1 MKISKNKLKKII
13 FNLNSTLLKEN
24 LDQKDYLTEKLNLLN
39 NASELF
45 NDVLAELQKAV
56 ELDQQFSKDFQPDT
70 KLVYDSLKQ
79 FKTNLEVLIDNS
91 EELLK

>member
-56 ELDQQFSKDFQPDT
+56 ELDQQFSEDFQSDT
-70 KLVYDSLKQ
+70 ELVYDSLKQ